1 MKTEKQLKIIAS
13 QTSLM
18 GQDDASKKPDDLEHI
33 DPDKDW
39 VIEQMR
45 EEKNPYSAPFVIRGD
60 LIFLVTRFGY
70 KEEDILDSIINNKPT
85 HQAVTY
91 YLLEKDHEQIS

>member
-39 VIEQMR
+39 VIE
-45 EEKNPYSAPFVIRGD
+45 
-60 LIFLVTRFGY
+60 
-70 KEEDILDSIINNKPT
+70 
-85 HQAVTY
+85 
-91 YLLEKDHEQIS
+91 